1 MDRNVYKYSFIVL
14 CLLFFKNHYIVFYRT
29 RAHFKTINFKHFFQG
44 GILMKKILS
53 LILVLSFVLTMF
65 VGCGLGKSGYE
76 LALVTD
82 LGTIDDKSF
91 NQGSWEGLKKYA
103 EEHKKT
109 YQYYQPSEGT
119 NAAYLESID
128 LAIKGGAKV
137 IVTPG
142 FLFEVPIYEAQTKY
156 PEVKFVLLDGEPHT
170 EDYQTY
176 HTEKNVQPILYAEE
190 EAGFMAGYAAVK
202 DGFTKLGFQGGMAVP
217 AVIRYGHGFAQGAEA
232 AAKELNL
239 AEGSVSLMYNYSGDF
254 AATPESQA
262 RAAGWYKSGT
272 EVIFACGGAV
282 GNSVMAAAEAAG
294 GKFVIGVDVD
304 QYAESET
311 VISSAMKMLSNSVYQ
326 ALEAYYNNKWEGG
339 TTWVLNASNDGVGL
353 AMENARWR
361 KFSMNDYN
369 TLLKAVQDKKYD
381 INNKSDI
388 GVTELGLKYVNIT
401 EVKD

>member
-1 MDRNVYKYSFIVL
+1 
-14 CLLFFKNHYIVFYRT
+14 
-29 RAHFKTINFKHFFQG
+29 
-44 GILMKKILS
+44 MKKILS

>member
-1 MDRNVYKYSFIVL
+1 
-14 CLLFFKNHYIVFYRT
+14 
-29 RAHFKTINFKHFFQG
+29 
-44 GILMKKILS
+44 MKKAL
-53 LILVLSFVLTMF
+53 LLVLVFSLVLTMF
-65 VGCGLGKSGYE
+65 AGCGSGKSGYE

-119 NAAYLESID
+119 NAAYLEAID

-156 PEVKFVLLDGEPHT
+156 PDVNFILLDGEPHT
-170 EDYQTY
+170 EDYKTY

-202 DGFTKLGFQGGMAVP
+202 DGFTKMGFQGGMAVP
-217 AVIRYGHGFAQGAEA
+217 AVIRYGHGFAQGADVA
-232 AAKELNL
+232 ASEMGL
-239 AEGSVSLMYNYSGDF
+239 AEGAISLMFNYSGDF
-254 AATPESQA
+254 AASPESQA
-262 RAAGWYKSGT
+262 RAAGWYKAGT

-311 VISSAMKMLSNSVYQ
+311 VISSAMKMLGNSVYQ
-326 ALEAYYNNKWEGG
+326 ALDAYYTEKWEGG
-339 TTWVLNASNDGVGL
+339 KTWILNATNDGVGL
-353 AMENARWR
+353 AMDNAKWR
-361 KFSMNDYN
+361 KFTVDDYN
-369 TLLKAVQDKKYD
+369 TLLKAVQEKKYN

-388 GVTELGLKYVNIT
+388 GVADLGLKYVNIT

>member
-1 MDRNVYKYSFIVL
+1 
-14 CLLFFKNHYIVFYRT
+14 
-29 RAHFKTINFKHFFQG
+29 
-44 GILMKKILS
+44 MKKILS
-53 LILVLSFVLTMF
+53 IALVLSFVLAMF

-156 PEVKFVLLDGEPHT
+156 PEVKFILLDGEPHT

-217 AVIRYGHGFAQGAEA
+217 AVIRYGHGFAQGAEV

-262 RAAGWYKSGT
+262 RAAGWYKAGT

-353 AMENARWR
+353 AVDNARWR
-361 KFSMNDYN
+361 KFSANDYN
-369 TLLKAVQDKKYD
+369 TLLKAVQDKTYSID
-381 INNKSDI
+381 NKSDI

>member
-1 MDRNVYKYSFIVL
+1 
-14 CLLFFKNHYIVFYRT
+14 
-29 RAHFKTINFKHFFQG
+29 
-44 GILMKKILS
+44 MKKVLLLVLVFS
-53 LILVLSFVLTMF
+53 LVLSMF
-65 VGCGLGKSGYE
+65 AGCGLGKSGYE

-109 YQYYQPSEGT
+109 YQYYQPGEGT
-119 NAAYLESID
+119 NAAYLEAID
-128 LAIKGGAKV
+128 LAVKGGAKV

-142 FLFEVPIYEAQTKY
+142 FLFEVPIYEAQKKY
-156 PEVKFVLLDGEPHT
+156 PEVMFVLVDGEPHT
-170 EDYQTY
+170 EDYATY

-217 AVIRYGHGFAQGAEA
+217 AVIRYGHGFAQGADV
-232 AAKELNL
+232 AAKEMGL
-239 AEGSVSLMYNYSGDF
+239 AEGSISLMYNYSGDF
-254 AATPESQA
+254 AASPESQA
-262 RAAGWYKSGT
+262 RAGGWYKAGT

-311 VISSAMKMLSNSVYQ
+311 VISSAMKMLGNSVYQ
-326 ALEAYYNNKWEGG
+326 ALEAYYNKKWEGG
-339 TTWVLNASNDGVGL
+339 TTWVLNATNDGVGL
-353 AMENARWR
+353 AMDNAKWR
-361 KFSMNDYN
+361 TFSAEDYN
-369 TLLKAVQDKKYD
+369 TLLKAVQDKAFT

-388 GVTELGLKYVNIT
+388 GVTDLGLTYVNIT
-401 EVKD
+401 EVTD